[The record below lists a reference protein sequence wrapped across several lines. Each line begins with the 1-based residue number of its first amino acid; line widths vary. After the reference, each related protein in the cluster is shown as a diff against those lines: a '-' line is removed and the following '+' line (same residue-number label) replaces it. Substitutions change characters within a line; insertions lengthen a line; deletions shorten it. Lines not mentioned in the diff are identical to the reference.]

1 MLYLLPAYLND
12 RQNLYL
18 RTDRL
23 TELSNEMPIA
33 TPQSDTAVLFPYPED
48 IVGSCGNTQDDSLR
62 DNFASRLFG
71 IVEL

>member
-1 MLYLLPAYLND
+1 MLCLPRSYLSD
-12 RQNLYL
+12 RPNLYV

-23 TELSNEMPIA
+23 IELSNEMPIA
-33 TPQSDTAVLFPYPED
+33 TPQSDTAVLFPYRED
-48 IVGSCGNTQDDSLR
+48 IVGYCGHTQGDSLR